1 MIAATASSLGSEDAQ
16 ARRKFD
22 GYLRKPF
29 SRSQLYAQIAQFI
42 PLAKEDEGE
51 GGANP
56 DDLPA
61 SSGQA
66 EQWHRLS
73 GVLGEAVTDD
83 LPELLRS
90 MSVAEIERF
99 ARRLR
104 SLARESSCD
113 ALARY
118 AESLES
124 DAASFSPDQME
135 NSLMRFP
142 GVVEAIRS
150 ASAP

>member
-1 MIAATASSLGSEDAQ
+1 
-16 ARRKFD
+16 
-22 GYLRKPF
+22 
-29 SRSQLYAQIAQFI
+29 
-42 PLAKEDEGE
+42 
-51 GGANP
+51 
-56 DDLPA
+56 
-61 SSGQA
+61 
-66 EQWHRLS
+66 
-73 GVLGEAVTDD
+73 VTDD

-90 MSVAEIERF
+90 MSVPEIERF

-113 ALARY
+113 SLARY